1 MKFVDEVRVRVAAG
15 DGGRGCVSF
24 RREKYVPRGG
34 PNGGDGG
41 DGADVVLA
49 VDPGLA
55 TLVDVACPQ
64 HLRAG
69 RGEHGRGKD
78 QHGACGADL
87 VLRVPPG
94 TLVYDAETEELL
106 ADLRAAG
113 ERAVVARGG
122 RGGRGNM
129 HFATPTNRAPRRAE
143 PGTPGEQRALRLELR
158 VLADAGLLGFP
169 NVGKSTLV
177 RAVSAA
183 RPRVADYPFTT
194 LVPHLGVVRLDD
206 EWSFVLADVPGL
218 IEGAHAGHG
227 LGTRFLRHLARTAV
241 LVHLLDVSGLTGR
254 DPLADFDALNRELA
268 LTSPGLAQKPQ
279 IVVAGKLDLAETRAR
294 LPAAHRALAARGIA
308 LYGVSGATGEGA
320 LAGEIAAL
328 AAAGRQIVVVSSGA
342 VAAGAVRLAGS
353 GRSRSRI
360 EWRQAAAAVGQIGL
374 MAAYERAFAAHD
386 RHVAQVLLTH
396 ADLADRRRY
405 LNARHTLRALLDLGI
420 VPIVNENDTVAV
432 EELAF
437 GDNDNLSALTAS
449 LVEADLLVIL
459 SDVEGLHTR
468 DPRLDPDAPL
478 VRVARAQDE
487 SVARA
492 AGPAKSGVGT
502 GGMASKLAA
511 ARKAAAAGIP
521 TLIADGTREGVLAA
535 IFDPAAETGTLLL
548 ADGDRLAH
556 RKHWIAYALN
566 PAGELHLDA
575 GAERALAR
583 GGRSLLPSGVR
594 AVAGGFGVGDCVRC
608 LGPDGREF
616 ARGLVNYGAAELEK
630 IKGAHTRDIERL
642 LGYKGSDEVI
652 HRDDLVLLGA
662 AAAES

>member
-1 MKFVDEVRVRVAAG
+1 MKFVDEVQVRVAAG

-41 DGADVVLA
+41 DGGDVVFA

-55 TLVDVACPQ
+55 TLVDLSYPQ

-254 DPLADFDALNRELA
+254 DPLAH
-268 LTSPGLAQKPQ
+268 K
-279 IVVAGKLDLAETRAR
+279 AR
-294 LPAAHRALAARGIA
+294 LLRRVRRVVVKIGSNVLAGPAGLRRERVRALAA
-308 LYGVSGATGEGA
+308 
-320 LAGEIAAL
+320 EIATL
-328 AAAGRQIVVVSSGA
+328 AAAG
-342 VAAGAVRLAGS
+342 
-353 GRSRSRI
+353 
-360 EWRQAAAAVGQIGL
+360 
-374 MAAYERAFAAHD
+374 
-386 RHVAQVLLTH
+386 
-396 ADLADRRRY
+396 
-405 LNARHTLRALLDLGI
+405 
-420 VPIVNENDTVAV
+420 
-432 EELAF
+432 
-437 GDNDNLSALTAS
+437 
-449 LVEADLLVIL
+449 
-459 SDVEGLHTR
+459 
-468 DPRLDPDAPL
+468 
-478 VRVARAQDE
+478 
-487 SVARA
+487 
-492 AGPAKSGVGT
+492 
-502 GGMASKLAA
+502 
-511 ARKAAAAGIP
+511 
-521 TLIADGTREGVLAA
+521 
-535 IFDPAAETGTLLL
+535 
-548 ADGDRLAH
+548 
-556 RKHWIAYALN
+556 
-566 PAGELHLDA
+566 
-575 GAERALAR
+575 
-583 GGRSLLPSGVR
+583 
-594 AVAGGFGVGDCVRC
+594 
-608 LGPDGREF
+608 
-616 ARGLVNYGAAELEK
+616 
-630 IKGAHTRDIERL
+630 
-642 LGYKGSDEVI
+642 
-652 HRDDLVLLGA
+652 
-662 AAAES
+662 